1 MRQDLQRSFM
11 HNDDA
16 VTPVVT
22 SVLLLLMV
30 IGCCATIGVIVF
42 HQLNTEETTVPNVR
56 IQTSAES
63 THYLYHAGG
72 ESLFRNDISIYN
84 LDNDITHRTLVE
96 GDKDWTVWKS
106 GEYLYSE
113 QTLSDVYILWRNGE
127 KEYIIYQYGVN
138 RKTGVTPIT
147 DVIPD

>member
-1 MRQDLQRSFM
+1 MRHDLQRSFM

-30 IGCCATIGVIVF
+30 IGFCSTIGVIVF
-42 HQLNTEETTVPNVR
+42 HQMNTEETTVPNVR

>member
-42 HQLNTEETTVPNVR
+42 HQMNTEETTVPNVR

-84 LDNDITHRTLVE
+84 LDNDITHRTIVA
-96 GDKDWTVWKS
+96 GNKDWTVWKS

>member
-42 HQLNTEETTVPNVR
+42 HQMNTEETTVPNVR

-127 KEYIIYQYGVN
+127 KEYISYQYGVN

>member
-1 MRQDLQRSFM
+1 M

-42 HQLNTEETTVPNVR
+42 HQMNTEETTVPNVR

-127 KEYIIYQYGVN
+127 KEYIIY
-138 RKTGVTPIT
+138 
-147 DVIPD
+147 

>member
-42 HQLNTEETTVPNVR
+42 HQMNTEETTVPNVR
-56 IQTSAES
+56 IQTSAGS

>member
-42 HQLNTEETTVPNVR
+42 PQMNTAETTVPSVR

>member
-42 HQLNTEETTVPNVR
+42 HQMNTEETNVPNVR

>member
-1 MRQDLQRSFM
+1 M

-42 HQLNTEETTVPNVR
+42 HQMNTEETTVPNVR

-84 LDNDITHRTLVE
+84 LDNDITHRTIVA
-96 GDKDWTVWKS
+96 GNKDWTVWKS

-138 RKTGVTPIT
+138 RKTGVSPIT

>member
-42 HQLNTEETTVPNVR
+42 HQMNTEETTVPNVR

>member
-42 HQLNTEETTVPNVR
+42 HQMNTEETTVPNVR

-84 LDNDITHRTLVE
+84 LDITHRTLVE

>member
-11 HNDDA
+11 RNDA
-16 VTPVVT
+16 VTPAVT

-30 IGCCATIGVIVF
+30 IGCCATIGIIVF
-42 HQLNTEETTVPNVR
+42 HQMNTEKANVPNVR

-72 ESLFRNDISIYN
+72 ESLSRNDISIYN

>member
-1 MRQDLQRSFM
+1 M

-42 HQLNTEETTVPNVR
+42 HQMNTEETTVPNVR

-72 ESLFRNDISIYN
+72 ES
-84 LDNDITHRTLVE
+84 
-96 GDKDWTVWKS
+96 
-106 GEYLYSE
+106 
-113 QTLSDVYILWRNGE
+113 
-127 KEYIIYQYGVN
+127 
-138 RKTGVTPIT
+138 
-147 DVIPD
+147 

>member
-1 MRQDLQRSFM
+1 MP
-11 HNDDA
+11 NDDA

-42 HQLNTEETTVPNVR
+42 HQMNTEETTVPNVR

>member
-1 MRQDLQRSFM
+1 M

-42 HQLNTEETTVPNVR
+42 HQMNTEETTVPNVR

>member
-42 HQLNTEETTVPNVR
+42 HQMNTEETTVPNVR

-72 ESLFRNDISIYN
+72 DSLFRNDISIYN

>member
-16 VTPVVT
+16 VTTVVT

-42 HQLNTEETTVPNVR
+42 HQMNTEEATVPNVR

>member
-1 MRQDLQRSFM
+1 M
-11 HNDDA
+11 HNDDV
-16 VTPVVT
+16 VTTLVT
-22 SVLLLLMV
+22 SVLLFLMV

-42 HQLNTEETTVPNVR
+42 HQMNAEETTVPNVR

-84 LDNDITHRTLVE
+84 LDNDITHRTIVA
-96 GDKDWTVWKS
+96 GNKDRTVWKS

-113 QTLSDVYILWRNGE
+113 HTLSDVYILWRNGE
-127 KEYIIYQYGVN
+127 KEYILYQYGVN

>member
-42 HQLNTEETTVPNVR
+42 HQMNAEETTVPNVR

-72 ESLFRNDISIYN
+72 ESLFRNGISIYN
-84 LDNDITHRTLVE
+84 LDNDITHRTIVA
-96 GDKDWTVWKS
+96 GNKDWTVWKS

-113 QTLSDVYILWRNGE
+113 QTLSDVYILWHNGE
-127 KEYIIYQYGVN
+127 KEQIIYQYGVN

>member
-1 MRQDLQRSFM
+1 M

-30 IGCCATIGVIVF
+30 IGCCATLGVIVF
-42 HQLNTEETTVPNVR
+42 HQMTTEETTVPNVR

-96 GDKDWTVWKS
+96 GEKDWTVWKS

>member
-1 MRQDLQRSFM
+1 MRQVLQRSFM

-42 HQLNTEETTVPNVR
+42 HQMNTEETTVPNVR

-63 THYLYHAGG
+63 NHYLYHAGG

-147 DVIPD
+147 EVIPD

>member
-1 MRQDLQRSFM
+1 
-11 HNDDA
+11 
-16 VTPVVT
+16 
-22 SVLLLLMV
+22 
-30 IGCCATIGVIVF
+30 
-42 HQLNTEETTVPNVR
+42 
-56 IQTSAES
+56 
-63 THYLYHAGG
+63 
-72 ESLFRNDISIYN
+72 
-84 LDNDITHRTLVE
+84 TLVE

>member
-42 HQLNTEETTVPNVR
+42 HQMNTEETTVPNVR

-138 RKTGVTPIT
+138 RKTSVTPIT

>member
-42 HQLNTEETTVPNVR
+42 HQMNTEETTVPNVR

-96 GDKDWTVWKS
+96 GGKDWTVWKS

>member
-30 IGCCATIGVIVF
+30 IGCCATIGVIAF
-42 HQLNTEETTVPNVR
+42 HQMNTEETTVPNVR

>member
-1 MRQDLQRSFM
+1 M

-42 HQLNTEETTVPNVR
+42 HQMNTEETTVPNVR

-127 KEYIIYQYGVN
+127 KEYIIYQYGVK
-138 RKTGVTPIT
+138 RKTG
-147 DVIPD
+147 